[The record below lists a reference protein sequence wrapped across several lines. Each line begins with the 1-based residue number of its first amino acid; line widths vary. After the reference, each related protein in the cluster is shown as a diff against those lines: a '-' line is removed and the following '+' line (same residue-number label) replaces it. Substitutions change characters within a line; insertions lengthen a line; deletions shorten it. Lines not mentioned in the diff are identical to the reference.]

1 LFFLRHSIV
10 KHLRPR
16 PLIVLSLAFIVV
28 ARQVFELSTSG
39 HVTASFL
46 ELQWLPVCT
55 YYGVS
60 SSNCAALCT
69 QFSMAD
75 VQLIWPPL
83 CSRLMPSDHTWVN
96 VWGQCR
102 WLTYRSYVPS
112 LESVLSRMP
121 VSLHGTQCR
130 NTSVLNLTFVFL
142 GNSRIHV
149 LLT

>member
-1 LFFLRHSIV
+1 MIEKDVKLWIRQYKLISNDILIVFLRHSIV
-10 KHLRPR
+10 KHLRP
-16 PLIVLSLAFIVV
+16 LIVLSLAVIVA

-75 VQLIWPPL
+75 VQLI
-83 CSRLMPSDHTWVN
+83 
-96 VWGQCR
+96 
-102 WLTYRSYVPS
+102 
-112 LESVLSRMP
+112 
-121 VSLHGTQCR
+121 
-130 NTSVLNLTFVFL
+130 
-142 GNSRIHV
+142 
-149 LLT
+149 